1 MPAFHRASNAST
13 VSTAKTMP
21 DDALVLIVTGASSG
35 IGAALARAA
44 AGAGYRVAI
53 VARRAERLEEVA
65 QAIRNGGGTVLPVAG
80 DVTAGDMPARIVNAT
95 LGSFGRIDVVVNN
108 AGGGALG
115 SLLDQTDAA
124 IEAQWRTHVVAPLRL
139 SRAALPHLE
148 TSGGQLVFLG
158 SGIARVPLPNYGAY
172 ALAKAAIRAAATQ
185 LRREL
190 RDRGVGV
197 TYVDP
202 GLVSTEFHK
211 AMGIERAN
219 EVPAASPERV
229 AHAILRGIARRS
241 AVVNAVPLH
250 TAGAILGEWFGT
262 LTDDFIISRL
272 APRKAAGDSP
282 PVVLSPPPVTL
293 SPPSVT
299 SSPPSVTLSSP
310 SVTLSPS
317 TALRTGSVE
326 GRREVTSFE
335 AALEP
340 VARRMERVKLPE
352 QFLRDALVPGATLEL
367 NALAMQWAGMP
378 NKNERAALREAL
390 DTLAAGGYLEP
401 LGDETWRVT
410 RGADA

>member
-1 MPAFHRASNAST
+1 MRVFRRASST
-13 VSTAKTMP
+13 NTASTAKTMP
-21 DDALVLIVTGASSG
+21 DNERVLIVTGASSG

-65 QAIRNGGGTVLPVAG
+65 QAIRDGGGTVVPVVG
-80 DVTAGDMPARIVNAT
+80 DVTTADMPARIVNTALST
-95 LGSFGRIDVVVNN
+95 FGRIDAVVNN

-115 SLLDQTDAA
+115 ALLEQSDAA
-124 IEAQWRTHVVAPLRL
+124 IEAQWRVHVVAPLRI

-148 TSGGQLVFLG
+148 ASRGQLVFLG

-190 RDRGVGV
+190 RHRGVGV

-202 GLVSTEFHK
+202 GLVATEFHK

-229 AHAILRGIARRS
+229 ALAILRGIARRS
-241 AVVNAVPLH
+241 AVVNAVPSH
-250 TAGAILGEWFGT
+250 TAGAILGEWFAT
-262 LTDDFIISRL
+262 LADGFIISRL
-272 APRKAAGDSP
+272 TPQEAGDSQTAVGAP
-282 PVVLSPPPVTL
+282 RVTL
-293 SPPSVT
+293 S
-299 SSPPSVTLSSP
+299 
-310 SVTLSPS
+310 
-317 TALRTGSVE
+317 AVE
-326 GRREVTSFE
+326 GSFN

-352 QFLRDALVPGATLEL
+352 QFLRNALVPGATVEL

-390 DTLAAGGYLEP
+390 DALAAGGYLEP
-401 LGDETWRVT
+401 LTDETWKVT

>member
-1 MPAFHRASNAST
+1 
-13 VSTAKTMP
+13 MP
-21 DDALVLIVTGASSG
+21 DNERVLIVTGASSG

-44 AGAGYRVAI
+44 AGDGYRVAI
-53 VARRAERLEEVA
+53 VARRAGRLEEVA
-65 QAIRNGGGTVLPVAG
+65 RAIRESGGTVLLLAG
-80 DVTAGDMPARIVNAT
+80 DVTAGDLPARIVNTT

-115 SLLDQTDAA
+115 SLLEQSDAA
-124 IEAQWRTHVVAPLRL
+124 IETQWRTHVVAPLRI

-148 TSGGQLVFLG
+148 ATRGQLVFLG
-158 SGIARVPLPNYGAY
+158 SGIARVPLSNYGAY
-172 ALAKAAIRAAATQ
+172 ALAKAAIRAAASQ

-190 RDRGVGV
+190 RDRGVAV

-202 GLVSTEFHK
+202 GLVATEFHK

-229 AHAILRGIARRS
+229 ARAILRGIARRS

-262 LTDDFIISRL
+262 LADEFIISRL
-272 APRKAAGDSP
+272 TPRGAAAAP
-282 PVVLSPPPVTL
+282 PVILSEGR
-293 SPPSVT
+293 SVT
-299 SSPPSVTLSSP
+299 PS
-310 SVTLSPS
+310 
-317 TALRTGSVE
+317 GVE
-326 GRREVTSFE
+326 GSFE

-352 QFLRDALVPGATLEL
+352 QFLRDALQPGATIEL

-390 DTLAAGGYLEP
+390 DALAAGGYLEP
-401 LGDETWRVT
+401 LADETWKVT

>member
-1 MPAFHRASNAST
+1 
-13 VSTAKTMP
+13 MP
-21 DDALVLIVTGASSG
+21 DNERVLIVTGASSG
-35 IGAALARAA
+35 IGAALARAG

-65 QAIRNGGGTVLPVAG
+65 RSIRDGGGHVVSIVG
-80 DVTAGDMPARIVNAT
+80 DVTGDGMPARIVAT
-95 LGSFGRIDVVVNN
+95 TLSSFGRIDVVVNN
-108 AGGGALG
+108 AGGGGLG
-115 SLLDQTDAA
+115 PLLEQTDAA
-124 IEAQWRTHVVAPLRL
+124 IETQWRTHVVAPLKL

-148 TSGGQLVFLG
+148 AVRGQLVFLG

-172 ALAKAAIRAAATQ
+172 SLAKAAIRAAATQ

-190 RDRGVGV
+190 RDRGVAV

-202 GLVSTEFHK
+202 GLVATEFHK

-219 EVPAASPERV
+219 EVPAASPEHV
-229 AHAILRGIARRS
+229 ARAILRGIARRS
-241 AVVNAVPLH
+241 TRVNAVPLH
-250 TAGAILGEWFGT
+250 TAGAALGEWFGK
-262 LTDDFIISRL
+262 LADGFIISRL
-272 APRKAAGDSP
+272 SPRKPTAAAP
-282 PVVLSPPPVTL
+282 PVITDRVTL
-293 SPPSVT
+293 S
-299 SSPPSVTLSSP
+299 
-310 SVTLSPS
+310 
-317 TALRTGSVE
+317 AVE
-326 GRREVTSFE
+326 GRRAVTSFE

-340 VARRMERVKLPE
+340 VARRMERIKLPA

-390 DTLAAGGYLEP
+390 DALAAGGYLEP